1 MTIADLQERITEL
14 ITQRYAD
21 GWNDREMAE
30 DFNIPQQKVNDI
42 RHGKRDAGNL
52 RLSTV
57 ARMFPLADVCLDGRR
72 PAPPAYPPDILQAAW
87 MLDRLEDAERKRLL
101 DEIAA
106 AYGRHAASMGDAG

>member
-1 MTIADLQERITEL
+1 MTISELMGGIADMIR
-14 ITQRYAD
+14 QRYAD
-21 GWNDREMAE
+21 GWSDQEIAD
-30 DFNIPQQKVNDI
+30 DFGMTQNQINQL

-72 PAPPAYPPDILQAAW
+72 PAPAAYPPDILQAAW
-87 MLDRLEDAERKRLL
+87 MLDRLEEAERKRLL

-106 AYGRHAASMGDAG
+106 AFGRHAAAMGDAG